1 MESDLESMEEEETIR
16 DFEAEEMP
24 EAEEA
29 PSNDQY
35 YTDAIKIDETIPE
48 RRIDSALE
56 FEKKLLK
63 RPEDL
68 SARTI
73 QQSIKAALA
82 DCSHQTC
89 TTKSITS
96 RVLKKL
102 GIRTRGNPWAEFDRR
117 VKRNIGVLKRKGIVE
132 EYKAKNKRLR
142 LIDTDD

>member
-1 MESDLESMEEEETIR
+1 MIR
-16 DFEAEEMP
+16 
-24 EAEEA
+24 
-29 PSNDQY
+29 Y
-35 YTDAIKIDETIPE
+35 YTDAIKKDETIPE
-48 RRIDSALE
+48 GRLDSALE
-56 FEKKLLK
+56 FGKKLIK

-82 DCSHQTC
+82 DCPHQTC

-142 LIDTDD
+142 LIDTDDQFSLFKL